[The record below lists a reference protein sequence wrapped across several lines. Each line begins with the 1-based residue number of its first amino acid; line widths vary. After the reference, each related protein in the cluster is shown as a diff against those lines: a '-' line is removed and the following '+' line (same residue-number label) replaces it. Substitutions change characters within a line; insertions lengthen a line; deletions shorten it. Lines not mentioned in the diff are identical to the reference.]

1 MECLGND
8 IRSFCFCRSS
18 RWILV
23 AASLDSLKAELLR
36 KEDPE
41 DSTPEKI
48 EDPQGFRIP

>member
-1 MECLGND
+1 MDFGRRGAFLRVQPRID
-8 IRSFCFCRSS
+8 
-18 RWILV
+18 V
-23 AASLDSLKAELLR
+23 AQASLDSLKAELLR